1 MTAPAPGVLRWL
13 ATQQPPGG
21 SGEGA
26 APRSALTQQIIERFP
41 EFATILGIP
50 DVANLIETLPPGAS
64 SAYFQEQLWHTKWW
78 KDTPESSRT
87 WQARKLVDPA
97 TAGQQSKLMA
107 ANVIAAAS
115 SLGLNLTP
123 NEVAWY
129 TEFANSEG
137 WDETAL
143 TRAIVDTHAR
153 QKFHAGTIN
162 ATQDSLRGIAADYG
176 VRVGD
181 ETAFKWASQIATGR
195 QTNEGFED
203 WARNQAKAN
212 FPQLEKEIDSGLT
225 VRQVA
230 DPYMQIAADTLGLNP
245 STMLLTDPK
254 WQRALQHR
262 DAKGNLAGPMSTQDW
277 QRHIMT
283 DAAYDYGSSANG
295 QLAALQLRDSLSQ
308 TFGIEGT

>member
-115 SLGLNLTP
+115 SLGIDLSP
-123 NEVAWY
+123 GEVAWY
-129 TEFANSEG
+129 TEFANGEG
-137 WDETAL
+137 WDEMAL
-143 TRAIVDTHAR
+143 TRAIVDTHKAGR
-153 QKFHAGTIN
+153 YHAGTVN
-162 ATQDSLRGIAADYG
+162 ATGDALRGIAADYG
-176 VRVGD
+176 VKLSD
-181 ETAFKWASQIATGR
+181 ASAFKWATQIATGR
-195 QTNEGFED
+195 QTNDGFTD
-203 WARNQAKAN
+203 WARNQAKAS
-212 FPQLEKEIDSGLT
+212 FPQLEREIDAGLT

-230 DPYMQIAADTLGLNP
+230 DPYIQAAADTLGLNP
-245 STMLLTDPK
+245 ATMMLTDPK

-262 DAKGNLAGPMSTQDW
+262 DAQGKLAGPMSTQDW

-283 DAAYDYGSSANG
+283 DPQYGYGKSANG
-295 QLAALQLRDSLSQ
+295 QMAALELRDSLGK
-308 TFGIEGT
+308 TFGIEAT